1 VTQQTLAGLTTLR
14 VGGPADRVVS
24 PETTE
29 LLVTA
34 TIDAWHSGDEV
45 LIIGGGSNL
54 VVSDEGFSG
63 TVIRVVTRGIE
74 RVTLADSGPA
84 ASAGASAAAAAAAG
98 ADADAGVVRIRVEA
112 GEPWDEL
119 VAYTVEQGWAGI
131 EALSGIPG
139 SSGATPIQN
148 IGAYG
153 QEVATALVAIDFL
166 DYLTG
171 TRSRISA
178 SELGLGYRT
187 STLKEGRLGVVLA
200 IELELHAHAGGLSDP
215 IAFDQLAAALGV
227 SVGDCVPLELVRST
241 VLALRAS
248 KGMVLDP
255 NDADSVSAGSFFT
268 NPLVGE
274 NFARTLPADAPRWLN
289 VPDAGDVAV
298 PLGETPARPPE
309 RTDFRVKLSA
319 AWLIEHAG
327 IGRGFSLPG
336 SRAAISSKHTL
347 AITNR
352 GGASASEIAELARY
366 VQTRVFSEFGV
377 RLQAEP
383 VLVGL
388 TL

>member
-1 VTQQTLAGLTTLR
+1 VTQQSLAELTTMR
-14 VGGPADRVVS
+14 VGGPAGRIIQ

-29 LLVTA
+29 LLVEKA
-34 TIDAWHSGDEV
+34 LEAWHSGDEV

-54 VVSDEGFSG
+54 VVSDDGFDG
-63 TVIRVVTRGIE
+63 DVIRVITRGIE
-74 RVTLADSGPA
+74 RLTLPEAEA
-84 ASAGASAAAAAAAG
+84 EAEAE
-98 ADADAGVVRIRVEA
+98 ADAGAAVRIRVEA

-153 QEVATALVAIDFL
+153 QEVASALIAIDFL

-171 TRSRISA
+171 IRSRILVA
-178 SELGLGYRT
+178 ELGLGYRT
-187 STLKEGRLGVVLA
+187 STLKEGRLGLVLA
-200 IELELHAHAGGLSDP
+200 IELELHANADGLSDP
-215 IAFDQLAAALGV
+215 IAFDQLATALGV
-227 SVGDCVPLELVRST
+227 SVGDRVPLALVRAT

-248 KGMVLDP
+248 KGMVLDAH
-255 NDADSVSAGSFFT
+255 DLDSVSAGSFFT

-274 NFARTLPADAPRWLN
+274 NFARTLPAEAPRWLN

-327 IGRGFSLPG
+327 VHRGFSLPG

-352 GGASASEIAELARY
+352 GGATAAEIAELARY

-388 TL
+388 AL